1 MASPVKDVSFMD
13 QCTVTCLSFLKT
25 VSSRDSK
32 IDADVLSQ
40 FQTITEREIEAF
52 NFPLSGYESSA
63 QNLVEI
69 SLQFDISLVGRI
81 ATSVESIEQSELT
94 QQTFQDA
101 TKRLIGRSNIK
112 SWEQVSLILHLMY
125 FTCTTLGVS
134 RLEEIV
140 NLTVRCLHDVAKE
153 FIIEEGGWESVPKTA
168 FESEEILS
176 SIVMVQKDEQP
187 TLDSPPFSMLQSLND
202 EEERESLSSATPPE
216 ILDRP
221 QMTASL
227 IQMMGGGDATS
238 NINSNGNTGETIHC
252 CCIKSLHQLFCNNSS
267 LLVGTSSDSNEFE
280 MVGSIGSTSA
290 SKSTSPPPSHT
301 SPEPENEPVSS
312 LTSRLKSFAV
322 SEDAIAK
329 PTELPSDGGGVSDY
343 LPHISIGVAAA
354 AACIGIFMLKKA
366 S

>member
-176 SIVMVQKDEQP
+176 SIVMVQKDEQQP

-238 NINSNGNTGETIHC
+238 NINSNGNT
-252 CCIKSLHQLFCNNSS
+252 
-267 LLVGTSSDSNEFE
+267 GTSSDSNEFE

>member
-238 NINSNGNTGETIHC
+238 NINSNGNTG
-252 CCIKSLHQLFCNNSS
+252 
-267 LLVGTSSDSNEFE
+267 TSSDSNEFE